1 MRSLVYFLPPRTSVT
16 DSVGISTRPIL
27 SCKPKACT
35 RDSSDSRTLRSN
47 PEYEWMMY
55 HFMFGLRGASVAGF
69 APWEPSGS
77 PEPSALAFFSSSC
90 IREFISQTFCA
101 NAFLAVPQRAEDE
114 VDAPPDHEV
123 HQPEIEAKDEDRDNH
138 DNGSR
143 LHFLQRRRGDLLHLH
158 AHVVVEGLDLLRPRG
173 YPCAETVV
181 RASCCNRLRHF
192 FRLNCHASRF
202 ASWRRFQKLAGAEG
216 FEPPSPV
223 LETGSLTVELTPL
236 NSVLSCQFSVGSWC
250 LGWPLTTAHRP
261 LPYFT
266 SLCGVCFR
274 Q

>member
-1 MRSLVYFLPPRTSVT
+1 
-16 DSVGISTRPIL
+16 
-27 SCKPKACT
+27 
-35 RDSSDSRTLRSN
+35 
-47 PEYEWMMY
+47 MMY

-77 PEPSALAFFSSSC
+77 PEPPALAFLSSSC

-101 NAFLAVPQRAEDE
+101 NALAVSKGAEDE
-114 VDAPPDHEV
+114 VDAAPDHEV
-123 HQPEIEAKDEDRDNH
+123 HQPEIKAEDEDRDDY
-138 DNGSR
+138 DNGGG
-143 LHFLQRRRGDLLHLH
+143 LHFLQRWRGDLLHLH
-158 AHVVVEGLDLLRPRG
+158 AHIVVEALDFLRPRG

-192 FRLNCHASRF
+192 FRLNCHAPRF
-202 ASWRRFQKLAGAEG
+202 ASWPRFQKLAGAEG

-236 NSVLSCQFSVGSWC
+236 NSVLSCQFSVPSC
-250 LGWPLTTAHRP
+250 PLCWPLTTAHRP
-261 LPYFT
+261 LLYFT

-274 Q
+274 QRLQNFFISIRSGVVFRFLVVE